1 MKVAS
6 CVLMVLLLVGTVAC
20 ADQPGEKLFN
30 RKCAMCH
37 KVRGRGGEIGPDLS
51 KVGSRLSLT
60 QLQTKIAYPRKAS
73 PGSTMPSFATLAANE
88 MQELLNYL
96 KTLK

>member
-1 MKVAS
+1 MKSAS
-6 CVLMVLLLVGTVAC
+6 CVLMILFLVGTAC
-20 ADQPGEKLFN
+20 ADQPGERLFN

-37 KVRGRGGEIGPDLS
+37 KVRGRGGDIGPDLT

-60 QLQTKIAYPRKAS
+60 QLQAKIAYPKKVT
-73 PGSTMPSFATLAANE
+73 PGSSMPSFATLPADE
-88 MQELLNYL
+88 MQVLLNYL

>member
-6 CVLMVLLLVGTVAC
+6 CVLMVLLLVGTAC

-37 KVRGRGGEIGPDLS
+37 KVRGRGGDIGPDLT
-51 KVGSRLSLT
+51 KVGSRLSAT
-60 QLQTKIAYPRKAS
+60 QLQTKIAYPKKVT
-73 PGSTMPSFATLAANE
+73 PGSTMPSFATLPANE
-88 MQELLNYL
+88 MQELLYYL